1 MSTSSS
7 STRHSTTSIAQMLA
21 RSTTIAGMSAGGAAA
36 ALCGS
41 LRAGAVR
48 TAQPLRAAALRA
60 RRLSSEAGE
69 PEKRAPSVLVLGGNG
84 FVGSAV
90 CSAALDAGLRV
101 SSLSRSGRPG
111 WVDKLDA
118 AEQETHWAGQVE
130 WKSGDVFVPAD
141 LEAAMGGSGCA
152 AALPPPHSS
161 PDLPPPVRRREDR
174 VDAVVSTIGAFGNYE
189 TMVRMC
195 GQATVGAVEVADRL
209 EVPRFVFISAHDYG
223 FPVRSLVKGY
233 YVK

>member
-1 MSTSSS
+1 M
-7 STRHSTTSIAQMLA
+7 AEFW
-21 RSTTIAGMSAGGAAA
+21 AALTA

-152 AALPPPHSS
+152 AALRPS
-161 PDLPPPVRRREDR
+161 PTPLF
-174 VDAVVSTIGAFGNYE
+174 A
-189 TMVRMC
+189 
-195 GQATVGAVEVADRL
+195 
-209 EVPRFVFISAHDYG
+209 
-223 FPVRSLVKGY
+223 
-233 YVK
+233 